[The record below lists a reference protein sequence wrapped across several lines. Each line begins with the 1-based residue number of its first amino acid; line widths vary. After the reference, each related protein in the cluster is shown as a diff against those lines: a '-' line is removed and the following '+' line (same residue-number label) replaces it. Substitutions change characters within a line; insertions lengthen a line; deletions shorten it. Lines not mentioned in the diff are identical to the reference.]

1 MPRPAKAIKP
11 REKTLSLPGDLV
23 DKVDILLFS
32 ALEMKVPHGAWAGY
46 VTRLIEEDL
55 SKKRAKDASQS

>member
-1 MPRPAKAIKP
+1 MSRPPKAIKP

-32 ALEMKVPHGAWAGY
+32 ALEMKVPHGAWAKY
-46 VTRLIEEDL
+46 VTELIERDL
-55 SKKRAKDASQS
+55 AVRAGGQKHAA